1 MASSTPVRRRVLRV
15 VHSAP
20 VRFLG
25 HPLFA
30 WLLFTASLYVLYYSP
45 LFGLSLRNELVHRFV
60 HLHFVAAG
68 LLFWWPIVGVDPT
81 RWRLHPAARLGYLFL
96 MLPFHAFLG
105 VALMSSH
112 GLLDPAMAQLAP
124 AWLTD
129 PLADQHAGGGIL
141 WAAGDLVS
149 VIAALG
155 IMLAWA
161 DQDQKE
167 AARIDR
173 RLERERAAGPLR
185 PVRPGERRVGVR
197 PRQPG
202 GPQRPGV
209 PGDPG

>member
-1 MASSTPVRRRVLRV
+1 
-15 VHSAP
+15 H
-20 VRFLG
+20 RFL
-25 HPLFA
+25 PLPFA
-30 WLLFTASLYVLYYSP
+30 AP
-45 LFGLSLRNELVHRFV
+45 
-60 HLHFVAAG
+60 G
-68 LLFWWPIVGVDPT
+68 LLFWGPIVGVDPT

-112 GLLDPAMAQLAP
+112 GLLAPPMAPLPPARQP
-124 AWLTD
+124 
-129 PLADQHAGGGIL
+129 AGGGIL

-185 PVRPGERRVGVR
+185 PVRPGGRRGGRR
-197 PRQPG
+197 PGQPG